1 MSSTITPTIEHA
13 HSCRDAG
20 HHFARK
26 GDRAVSMGATATA
39 IAWWRQARDEYDAAA
54 DEYAAC
60 GAHSLEGMARRF
72 ARSCSRTIEYNGG
85 AA

>member
-1 MSSTITPTIEHA
+1 MTSETHETIRRG

-60 GAHSLEGMARRF
+60 GARTLEGMARRF